1 LNETARGKDV
11 SRNDYARGIS
21 NRHQLR
27 RFVHTV
33 VITLK
38 LWIAKPR
45 ALGTAR
51 IRALYPP
58 AHGRPVLLSR
68 VRRARQL

>member
-11 SRNDYARGIS
+11 SRNDHARGIS
-21 NRHQLR
+21 NRHQLG

-38 LWIAKPR
+38 LWIAKAR

-51 IRALYPP
+51 IRAL
-58 AHGRPVLLSR
+58 
-68 VRRARQL
+68 